1 MQLPTDTQYNE
12 YVTPAQGALEF
23 ATSEA
28 AIRNLIQR
36 AAVTVWRPTPRFPP
50 SARNIA
56 RGVRT
61 DHPLDELEDVPVSAN
76 HQRVINVEA

>member
-36 AAVTVWRPTPRFPP
+36 ARVVTVWRPTPRFPALGTEHNP
-50 SARNIA
+50 GR
-56 RGVRT
+56 
-61 DHPLDELEDVPVSAN
+61 AN
-76 HQRVINVEA
+76 RSSTR

>member
-36 AAVTVWRPTPRFPP
+36 AVHHRLAADAALPRPRHGT
-50 SARNIA
+50 
-56 RGVRT
+56 
-61 DHPLDELEDVPVSAN
+61 
-76 HQRVINVEA
+76 